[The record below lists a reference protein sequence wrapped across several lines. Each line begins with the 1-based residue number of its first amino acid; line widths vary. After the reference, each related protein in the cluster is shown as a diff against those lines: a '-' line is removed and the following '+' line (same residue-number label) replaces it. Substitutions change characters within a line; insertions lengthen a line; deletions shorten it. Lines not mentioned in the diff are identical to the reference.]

1 MVIDMQETLKSTLSL
16 RRVSEWKV
24 NELCLDNKR
33 RRLLHEDLI
42 LLCKQNHFFFNSIFF
57 VDHGQTVIDNKIPC
71 FKYRQKKYFTI
82 PFVIDLQVVSLTEI
96 ARHFSGRINIQLRY
110 DELVFLNA

>member
-1 MVIDMQETLKSTLSL
+1 MIMVIDMQETLKSTLSL

-57 VDHGQTVIDNKIPC
+57 VDHGQTVIDNKIPS
-71 FKYRQKKYFTI
+71 R
-82 PFVIDLQVVSLTEI
+82 
-96 ARHFSGRINIQLRY
+96 
-110 DELVFLNA
+110 